1 MATRRL
7 AGGGGAGYVVSVAG
21 DVEVLIGLI
30 GLVEPEH
37 ERDRITR
44 QVKKLDKDV
53 DGLDKRL
60 GNPKFAD
67 KAPPEVVAEARTLLL
82 SLKAQRER
90 LVTAL
95 EFVDELAG

>member
-1 MATRRL
+1 VGDESL
-7 AGGGGAGYVVSVAG
+7 ARPQGYVVSVAG
-21 DVEVLIGLI
+21 DVEVLVGLI
-30 GLVEPEH
+30 GLVEPDK

-44 QVKKLDKDV
+44 QIKKLDKDI

-67 KAPPEVVAEARTLLL
+67 KAPPEVVTEAKTLLE

-90 LVTAL
+90 LVGAL
-95 EFVDELAG
+95 AFLGELGET